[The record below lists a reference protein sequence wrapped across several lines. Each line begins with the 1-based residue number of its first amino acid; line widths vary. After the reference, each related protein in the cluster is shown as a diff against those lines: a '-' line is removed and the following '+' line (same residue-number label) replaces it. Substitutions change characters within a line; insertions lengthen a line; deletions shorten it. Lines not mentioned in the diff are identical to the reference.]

1 MRSQSS
7 SDAVRSPRAR
17 GPWWWVPSLYFA
29 QGLPFVIVMTVSVI
43 LYKRLGISN
52 TEIALYTSLLYLPWL
67 VKPLWSPVVDA
78 LRTKRWW
85 IIVTQL
91 LVGAG
96 LAGVALSLPLT
107 NFLRW
112 TLAFFW
118 MLAFSSATHDIAADG
133 FYMLALPSHEQA
145 WFVGIRSTC
154 YRIAMIAGQGVLVMI
169 AGSLETRTGLP
180 EVSIE
185 ARAQVANR
193 APTTF
198 DPTAWKPLRGEGP
211 LRILSQQDTLT
222 LSLSPRTQ
230 QDVTTLV
237 QRVRAWNIQ
246 HGFYREEA
254 PIAEQSSSGKAA
266 WVLWLEEF
274 IRRYF
279 APPKRAAAAQDVVGD
294 VAVGLLAVSGP
305 VAADKPI
312 HIVFER
318 ATGDSSFQVI
328 EGSRFTV
335 TEANWRQPFAVVLQV
350 DHRLDQPSSAVFR
363 ARSGNFAL
371 AWAST
376 FYLASGIFLA
386 LGLYHALVLPR
397 PKTDCHK
404 SAGIRELLLDF
415 VTAFLTFFL
424 KKHILLAI
432 AFLLLYRFAEAQLV
446 KLASPFLL
454 DLRETGGLALST
466 GEVGFVY
473 GTVGIVLLVLGGIL
487 GGWVAARHGLKLW
500 IIWMA
505 LAINLP
511 NLAYVFL
518 SYARPESFFVVN
530 VAVAIEQFGYGFGFA
545 GYMLY
550 MLYIARRDYE
560 LSRFAPAVLRWLDR
574 PHDIDFETSHYAI
587 CTAFMAAGMMLP
599 GMVSGWLQELIGYQR
614 FFVWVMLA
622 TIPSFLVTALV
633 YFHIDPRFG
642 RQEVTR

>member
-1 MRSQSS
+1 MQFPSLS
-7 SDAVRSPRAR
+7 AVANSLRNR

-67 VKPLWSPVVDA
+67 VKPLWSPLVDA

-107 NFLRW
+107 DFLRW

-133 FYMLALPSHEQA
+133 FYMLALPAHEQA

-180 EVSIE
+180 DVTIE
-185 ARAQVANR
+185 ARAQSTGGPPA
-193 APTTF
+193 TF
-198 DPTAWKPLRGEGP
+198 DAAAWTPVRGTGP
-211 LRILSQQDTLT
+211 LQILAQQDTLN
-222 LSLSPRTQ
+222 LSLSPRDQ
-230 QDVTTLV
+230 QEVTNLV
-237 QRVRAWNIQ
+237 QQVRKWNVQ
-246 HGFYREEA
+246 HGFYEEEE
-254 PIAEQSSSGKAA
+254 PIVKQSARGKAA
-266 WVLWLEEF
+266 WVQWWEDL
-274 IRRYF
+274 IRRNF
-279 APPKRAAAAQDVVGD
+279 APKRPAPAAHDVAGD
-294 VAVGLLAVSGP
+294 VAVNLFTISGP
-305 VAADKPI
+305 VALGKPI
-312 HIVFER
+312 DVVFER
-318 ATGDSSFQVI
+318 AAGDSSFQVI
-328 EGSRFTV
+328 EGSRFTI
-335 TEANWRQPFAVVLQV
+335 TEANWRRPFAAVIQV

-371 AWAST
+371 AWTTT
-376 FYLASGIFLA
+376 FYLAAGIFLA
-386 LGLYHALVLPR
+386 LGLYHTCILPR
-397 PKTDCHK
+397 PENDRLKT
-404 SAGIRELLLDF
+404 ARLRELILDC
-415 VTAFLTFFL
+415 VTAFITFFL

-432 AFLLLYRFAEAQLV
+432 VFLLLYRFAEAQLV

-454 DLRETGGLALST
+454 DIRETGGLALST

-473 GTVGIVLLVLGGIL
+473 GTVGIAMLVLGGIL
-487 GGWVAARHGLKLW
+487 GGWLAARHGLKFW
-500 IIWMA
+500 IIWMS

-511 NLAYVFL
+511 NLSYVFL
-518 SYARPESFFVVN
+518 SYTRPESFLVVN
-530 VAVAIEQFGYGFGFA
+530 VAVALEQFGYGFGFA

-560 LSRFAPAVLRWLDR
+560 LSRFAPPVLRWLDR
-574 PHDIDFETSHYAI
+574 PQGLDFETSHYAI

-599 GMVSGWLQELIGYQR
+599 GMISGWLQELIGYQR

-642 RQEVTR
+642 RREDTP